1 MTKDDLK
8 KVGVSG
14 PRKPKTDT
22 EVPTSRIVVFKASAS
37 LKQRINRHSVAT
49 IRSYFRSGH

>member
-22 EVPTSRIVVFKASAS
+22 EVPASRIVVFKASPS

-49 IRSYFRSGH
+49 IRGYFRSGH

>member
-8 KVGVSG
+8 KGQRLSARN
-14 PRKPKTDT
+14 PKPGT

-37 LKQRINRHSVAT
+37 LKQWINRQNLPT
-49 IRSYFRSGH
+49 IRGYFRSGH